1 MKFVSVIIP
10 TKNRVQLLE
19 QAILSVLTQPY
30 SRFEFTIVDDGSI
43 DETSIKVKGNFGNDS
58 RTKYIRL
65 ESSKG
70 GAVA

>member
-30 SRFEFTIVDDGSI
+30 SRFEFTIVEFTRWILVNQASLA
-43 DETSIKVKGNFGNDS
+43 EQ
-58 RTKYIRL
+58 
-65 ESSKG
+65 
-70 GAVA
+70 